1 MSNKN
6 KTYLVRVKEIN
17 DDIILK
23 LLDYGT
29 VEVVTEI
36 IPILAIT
43 TFEENKDKIRKL
55 YNVITIEDNSFG
67 SFNI

>member
-1 MSNKN
+1 MSKKN

-36 IPILAIT
+36 IPILAVT

-55 YNVITIEDNSFG
+55 KGIISIEENSF
-67 SFNI
+67 SSSNI

>member
-29 VEVVTEI
+29 VEIVTEI
-36 IPILAIT
+36 IPILAVT

-55 YNVITIEDNSFG
+55 KGIINIEENSFG

>member
-1 MSNKN
+1 MSKKN

-17 DDIILK
+17 DDVILK
-23 LLDYGT
+23 LFDYGT
-29 VEVVTEI
+29 VEVVTNI
-36 IPILAIT
+36 IPILAVT

-55 YNVITIEDNSFG
+55 YNVISIEENSFG

>member
-1 MSNKN
+1 MSKKN

-29 VEVVTEI
+29 VEIVTEI
-36 IPILAIT
+36 IPILAVT
-43 TFEENKDKIRKL
+43 TFEENKDKIRNIKG
-55 YNVITIEDNSFG
+55 VIIVENNSFG

>member
-17 DDIILK
+17 DDVILK
-23 LLDYGT
+23 LFDYGT
-29 VEVVTEI
+29 VEVVTNI
-36 IPILAIT
+36 IPILAVT

-55 YNVITIEDNSFG
+55 YNVISIEENSFG

>member
-1 MSNKN
+1 MSKKN

-29 VEVVTEI
+29 VEIVTEI
-36 IPILAIT
+36 IPILAVT
-43 TFEENKDKIRKL
+43 TFEENKDKIRNIKG
-55 YNVITIEDNSFG
+55 VISVENNSFG

>member
-6 KTYLVRVKEIN
+6 ITYLVRVKEIN
-17 DDIILK
+17 DDVILK

-29 VEVVTEI
+29 VEIVTEI
-36 IPILAIT
+36 IPILAVT

-55 YNVITIEDNSFG
+55 YNVISIEENSFG
-67 SFNI
+67 NFNI